1 MKEQNY
7 GDSQYKFRG
16 RGAGGRK
23 GRTWGAEK
31 ILRAV
36 KLQLLTP
43 TDPARPTWSADATLC
58 LAGNNVSIRVL
69 FTTSGRCSWQG
80 QCVWG
85 GGEGGELG
93 TPCTIC
99 FIFYKPKTARKK
111 TKRIISFETITKT

>member
-43 TDPARPTWSADATLC
+43 TDPARPTWSADGTLC

-69 FTTSGRCSWQG
+69 FTTSGTWT
-80 QCVWG
+80 
-85 GGEGGELG
+85 L
-93 TPCTIC
+93 
-99 FIFYKPKTARKK
+99 
-111 TKRIISFETITKT
+111 KRIKLLVQEFKVLYAVSTFGY

>member
-43 TDPARPTWSADATLC
+43 TDPARPTWSADGTLC

-85 GGEGGELG
+85 GGRGVNWEL
-93 TPCTIC
+93 PVPSASSSINL
-99 FIFYKPKTARKK
+99 KLLEKK
-111 TKRIISFETITKT
+111 RSVLFLLKQ